1 MRMRPRV
8 FLVLIVSVALLF
20 IKGQARADVFQVQVL
35 SLEECVEI
43 ALSGHP
49 DLAAARSDLEASR
62 ARVGQA
68 RTQDNPSLAYSTS
81 YTERGSSLQGSSGG
95 LWSSSL
101 TLSQLVTDWG
111 KTHSSVKRSLS
122 EQEISSL
129 SLKQALLDVEYDVRR
144 AYFLLLKAEKNL
156 EVAKETMSINELQ
169 LEKAEAFF
177 EAGRVSRYDVTAA
190 QVSRSNAN
198 MALIQARTS
207 RDNAMSDLRKAM
219 GFTGAEFGVSDPEG
233 LSEMTEN
240 KNLPLLEQAL
250 QAAYEKR
257 PDLLSWKNRV
267 ESARLSVTLAKLD
280 NAPKLS
286 LSGSFGWGSSS
297 FFGDE
302 DWRGALT
309 LSFSLYDGGLQK
321 EKTREAL
328 SSMQAVEARCESFRQ
343 TVATE
348 IESALSRARDS
359 ESEIEAA
366 GEGLRLAGENLEIA
380 TGRYQVGVGSPIEVS
395 DAARNYIDAKVAW
408 HSAIYDRMIA
418 LAALEKAIG
427 GSR

>member
-1 MRMRPRV
+1 MRPRV

-177 EAGRVSRYDVTAA
+177 EAGRISRYDVTAA

-198 MALIQARTS
+198 MARS
-207 RDNAMSDLRKAM
+207 RPGPLGTTPCRIFEKPWVLQGPSSVCQIRKAC
-219 GFTGAEFGVSDPEG
+219 P
-233 LSEMTEN
+233 
-240 KNLPLLEQAL
+240 
-250 QAAYEKR
+250 R
-257 PDLLSWKNRV
+257 
-267 ESARLSVTLAKLD
+267 
-280 NAPKLS
+280 
-286 LSGSFGWGSSS
+286 
-297 FFGDE
+297 
-302 DWRGALT
+302 
-309 LSFSLYDGGLQK
+309 
-321 EKTREAL
+321 
-328 SSMQAVEARCESFRQ
+328 
-343 TVATE
+343 
-348 IESALSRARDS
+348 
-359 ESEIEAA
+359 
-366 GEGLRLAGENLEIA
+366 
-380 TGRYQVGVGSPIEVS
+380 
-395 DAARNYIDAKVAW
+395 
-408 HSAIYDRMIA
+408 
-418 LAALEKAIG
+418 
-427 GSR
+427 